1 MADARGLGGLFVAA
15 GPPLRQPPLARSLC
29 CRLMASAL
37 KSVCARVGHRARRLC
52 RLFACSVPAAPA
64 CAVGVVAGAKKPARP
79 RPGVAAP
86 PLWPRPAGTPGQAS
100 AGGPFGRLPP
110 SHFVVSVAVGSSGA
124 TPPPPPRRPVSPA
137 AIKAEWGGLA
147 SAKPRPFGPRRGAP
161 APPPILG
168 PRGGAFF
175 SFAAAGIDI
184 VAEATPGHY
193 MLWCFI
199 CNTSQYRRPGT

>member
-1 MADARGLGGLFVAA
+1 MLAAAVGGSVAA
-15 GPPLRQPPLARSLC
+15 CAAAVPPPRCRSLC

-37 KSVCARVGHRARRLC
+37 FGMRAAPSRRNGGPRPSSALPLNRARRP
-52 RLFACSVPAAPA
+52 RFADG
-64 CAVGVVAGAKKPARP
+64 GVRWGQKPARP
-79 RPGVAAP
+79 LRGSAAP
-86 PLWPRPAGTPGQAS
+86 PCALAAPSRAAAA

-110 SHFVVSVAVGSSGA
+110 SHFLVSVAVGSSGA

-199 CNTSQYRRPGT
+199 CSTSQYRRPGT